1 MKKAAAKYQERA
13 EKATAE
19 KALYEA
25 KNRAYLDEQA
35 GILAAG
41 LKEGEACPVCGSLTH
56 PSPAALTDDAP
67 TKQELDSFME
77 KAEKAAE
84 DMRRAS
90 VDAGR
95 VKGQMGEKQEAVYRA
110 AAELMNDGAGSD
122 PAGDCPDADRMQQ
135 ITARITEN
143 TETIE
148 NSLKELELQ
157 LSMAEQKA
165 KRRQRLEKQLPE
177 TKEKHGKLLEK
188 IKESEIALAQ
198 KTSEAKALDEG
209 IAGLRAKLSYKSR
222 EEAERAAA
230 LLESRKK
237 ELEDALKKARD
248 DYEAGDRK
256 IAELKAG
263 IEETA
268 KLMQDKDE
276 FDADAAVER
285 RNEIVQ
291 KRSALESE
299 FRDLHHRTETN
310 REVLRQIEKQS
321 AAIADVEKRWM
332 MVGPLADTAN
342 GNLSGKEKIMLETY
356 VQMAYFDRIIARAN
370 TRFMVMSGGQY
381 ELKRRR
387 EADNN
392 RSQSGLSLDVV
403 DHYNGTERSVK
414 TLSGGESFKA
424 SLSLALG
431 LSDEIQ
437 ASAGGIQLDT
447 MFVDEGFGS
456 LDEESLQQAM
466 RALNGLAEAKPPGR
480 NNLARSGASGKDRQ
494 TDYRA
499 QRQERRQPRGSGEA
513 TSHVLFR

>member
-1 MKKAAAKYQERA
+1 
-13 EKATAE
+13 
-19 KALYEA
+19 
-25 KNRAYLDEQA
+25 
-35 GILAAG
+35 
-41 LKEGEACPVCGSLTH
+41 
-56 PSPAALTDDAP
+56 
-67 TKQELDSFME
+67 
-77 KAEKAAE
+77 
-84 DMRRAS
+84 
-90 VDAGR
+90 
-95 VKGQMGEKQEAVYRA
+95 
-110 AAELMNDGAGSD
+110 
-122 PAGDCPDADRMQQ
+122 
-135 ITARITEN
+135 
-143 TETIE
+143 
-148 NSLKELELQ
+148 
-157 LSMAEQKA
+157 
-165 KRRQRLEKQLPE
+165 
-177 TKEKHGKLLEK
+177 
-188 IKESEIALAQ
+188 
-198 KTSEAKALDEG
+198 
-209 IAGLRAKLSYKSR
+209 
-222 EEAERAAA
+222 
-230 LLESRKK
+230 
-237 ELEDALKKARD
+237 
-248 DYEAGDRK
+248 
-256 IAELKAG
+256 
-263 IEETA
+263 
-268 KLMQDKDE
+268 MQDKDE

-299 FRDLHHRTETN
+299 LRGLHHRTESN

-321 AAIADVEKRWM
+321 AAISDVEKRWM

-356 VQMAYFDRIIARAN
+356 VQMAYFDRIIERAN

-466 RALNGLAEAKPPGR
+466 RALNGLAEGNRLVGIISHVPELREKIDR
-480 NNLARSGASGKDRQ
+480 QIIVRKDRSG
-494 TDYRA
+494 
-499 QRQERRQPRGSGEA
+499 GSRVE
-513 TSHVLFR
+513 VVK